1 MPALH
6 SLGLVLGY
14 SSREVV
20 DSYPLQLQGLGIF
33 VAVDQHT
40 AQIPYD
46 NLMSNSK
53 GI

>member
-6 SLGLVLGY
+6 SLELVLECF
-14 SSREVV
+14 SREVV

-40 AQIPYD
+40 AQIPFCI
-46 NLMSNSK
+46 LMSSNK